1 MSKEPNDELEDLF
14 DIEKMSKEV
23 KKVKRRS
30 ISKTS
35 VIIIGI
41 VLLILA
47 GVLGYLYISNKV
59 ASDKA
64 RKQAE
69 NHVAFVTTINEFYKY
84 PNTILQTST
93 EISDNNRKVEISEV
107 NFKLLKDRFIPF
119 TTATMSLDSDGIG
132 SGYPTIEINLEE
144 KEKDGEKYKVGI
156 NDLTTGNRLADYY
169 HPLKKYSS
177 MKQDLKKLSEFP
189 KNSYLEM
196 AISFDKAYSSLEVE
210 KMLPNNLKPTFFW
223 LDGYDLSID
232 DMPSPLNE
240 QLYGYDNPNTNL
252 ENKFWTNPIEDEQD
266 YIKQMKLSNFTFYS
280 NGSISQDG
288 TVYGSG
294 KSVYKVLKTKSDKG
308 EKLVIGISIVAT
320 KEELQ
325 QLANV
330 NYIRASSVGVISN
343 AVNAANYYE
352 QTGEIN

>member
-1 MSKEPNDELEDLF
+1 MNKEPNDELEDLF

-30 ISKTS
+30 ISKTA

-41 VLLILA
+41 ILLILA

-69 NHVAFVTTINEFYKY
+69 NYVSFVTTINEFYKY

-93 EISDNNRKVEISEV
+93 EISDNNRKVEVSEI
-107 NFKLLKDRFIPF
+107 NFKLLKDRFTPF
-119 TTATMSLDSDGIG
+119 TTATISLGSDGIG

-144 KEKDGEKYKVGI
+144 KEKDGEKYNVGI
-156 NDLTTGNRLADYY
+156 NDLTTGNRLADFF
-169 HPLKKYSS
+169 HPRKEYSP
-177 MKQDLKKLSEFP
+177 MKQDLKNLSEFP

-196 AISFDKAYSSLEVE
+196 AISFDKAYSSEEVE
-210 KMLPNNLKPTFFW
+210 RMLPKNLKPTFFW

-232 DMPSPLNE
+232 DMPSPINE
-240 QLYGYDNPNTNL
+240 KLYGYDNPSNNL
-252 ENKFWTNPIEDEQD
+252 EKKFWGNPVKDEQD
-266 YIKQMKLSNFTFYS
+266 YIKRMKLSNFTFYS

-288 TVYGSG
+288 TVHGSG

-325 QLANV
+325 QLVGA

-343 AVNAANYYE
+343 AVDATNYYE
-352 QTGEIN
+352 QTGEIH